1 MLRRNVLIFHAA
13 ALGDFIVTWP
23 LALALARLYPQSRI
37 YYVTHSQKGALAE
50 RVLRIESSDSEA
62 GWHHLF
68 SETPALP
75 EPAAKLLGNAHT
87 ILSFVAASTERW
99 AENVRHL
106 APEANLLCVNTAIP
120 PNFTGHITDWLIEQW
135 RGWPAG
141 HAAARQIIQSIS
153 SRGLPFVGPDRR
165 VVVLHPGAGAEK
177 KCWAAGRFLELAQG
191 LIAAGRSVRVL
202 LGEAELER
210 WPASRTKSFEAAC
223 EVRRPKSYV
232 ELLAELSDAA
242 VFAGNDSGPGHLAG
256 IVGVPTI
263 SLFVTA
269 DPTRWKPL
277 GPNVTVLTG
286 TPEQL
291 SSQAVMDCVMR
302 SGFHNPR

>member
-75 EPAAKLLGNAHT
+75 EPAAKLLSNAHT
-87 ILSFVAASTERW
+87 ILSFVAASTDRW
-99 AENVRHL
+99 AENVRKL

-120 PNFTGHITDWLIEQW
+120 PNFTGHVTDWLIEQW

-141 HAAARQIIQSIS
+141 HAAAGQILQSIS
-153 SRGLPFVGPDRR
+153 SRGLPLAGPDRR
-165 VVVLHPGAGAEK
+165 IIVLHPGAGSEK
-177 KCWAAGRFLELAQG
+177 KCWPAEQFLELARG
-191 LIAAGRSVRVL
+191 LTAAGRSVRVL

-210 WPASRTKSFEAAC
+210 WPAGRIKSFEAAC
-223 EVRRPKSYV
+223 DVRRPNNYV
-232 ELLAELSDAA
+232 ELLEQLFDAA
-242 VFAGNDSGPGHLAG
+242 VFVGNDSGPGHLAG
-256 IVGVPTI
+256 ILGVPTV
-263 SLFVTA
+263 SLFGEA

-291 SSQAVMDCVMR
+291 SSQAVTDCVMR
-302 SGFHNPR
+302 Y